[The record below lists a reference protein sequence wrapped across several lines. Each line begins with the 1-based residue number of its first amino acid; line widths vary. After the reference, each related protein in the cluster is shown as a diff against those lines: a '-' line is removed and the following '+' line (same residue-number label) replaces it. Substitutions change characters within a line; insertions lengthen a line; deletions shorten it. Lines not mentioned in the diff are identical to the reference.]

1 MFQADTELWGPA
13 TSHPPCTYEVYD
25 MSDATSTKSRI
36 GRPSLYSEA
45 LAEKIC
51 GLIEQGYSERQIAK
65 MDGMPSL
72 RSIQSWKDANP
83 VFLQRSV
90 RAREVSAELYDDK
103 RREAAKWLM
112 EQAEQAAESG
122 LAIPKGVVE
131 AVKAVMQEHARSAAM
146 RDDSRFGDRKT
157 VKVDATDT
165 AAGMA
170 DVYAKMLAAV
180 KDDEDA

>member
-1 MFQADTELWGPA
+1 
-13 TSHPPCTYEVYD
+13 
-25 MSDATSTKSRI
+25 MSDATSTKSRG
-36 GRPSLYSEA
+36 GRPSLYSDD

-51 GLIEQGYSERQIAK
+51 GLIEEGYSERQIGQ
-65 MDGMPSL
+65 MDGMPDVSTIS
-72 RSIQSWKDANP
+72 RWKDENAE
-83 VFLQRSV
+83 FCKRSA

-131 AVKAVMQEHARSAAM
+131 AVKAVMQEHARSAAL

>member
-65 MDGMPSL
+65 MDGMPTPMTL
-72 RSIQSWKDANP
+72 RRWKDENP
-83 VFLQRSV
+83 DFCARSA
-90 RAREVSAELYDDK
+90 RAREISAELYDDK
-103 RREAAKWLM
+103 RRECAEWLLK
-112 EQAEQAAESG
+112 EASTRSSSG
-122 LAIPKGVVE
+122 EAFPKGVVE

-180 KDDEDA
+180 KDDDA

>member
-1 MFQADTELWGPA
+1 
-13 TSHPPCTYEVYD
+13 

-51 GLIEQGYSERQIAK
+51 SLIEQGYSERQIAK

-180 KDDEDA
+180 KDGNDA